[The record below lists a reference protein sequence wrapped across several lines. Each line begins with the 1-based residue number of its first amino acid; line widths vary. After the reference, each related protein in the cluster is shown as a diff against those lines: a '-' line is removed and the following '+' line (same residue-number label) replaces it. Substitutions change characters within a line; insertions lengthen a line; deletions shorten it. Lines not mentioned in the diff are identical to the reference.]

1 MRSDSAA
8 GAVRE
13 VGATPVA
20 GDLLDEAGVAA
31 AMAGCDV
38 GFHVAGVNTLCPSD
52 PSELER
58 INVGGAAAVA
68 RAAAD
73 AGLPRLVH
81 TSSSSAIGE
90 PKGTIGREDT
100 PHRGWYLSDYDRT
113 KHAGE
118 RAVLEIGAERGLD
131 VVCVNPASVQ
141 GPGRATGTAKMLLA
155 QLDGRLKVFVDTRIS
170 VVDIDDCTRGHL
182 LAAERGAPGERY
194 ILCGVTLT
202 SEEALALLRGLSG
215 RDERPGSSPR
225 PSRRRSR
232 APWSSPA
239 GHSIATRPHAA
250 RWPARCCTATPTTG
264 RARPVN
270 WASSTRRWR
279 TRCAAPRPGRGTR
292 ACFGTPSRGS
302 PSHMERNPDDRARPE
317 QAHEE
322 SFAEGQEQRSDD
334 DETVRDFAEGQE
346 QTPHEKHGDFAEGQE
361 HHDHADDD
369 PEGDFAT
376 GQRENPEP

>member
-1 MRSDSAA
+1 MRSDAAA

-13 VGATPVA
+13 AGATPVA

-58 INVGGAAAVA
+58 VNVGGAAAVA

-202 SEEALALLRGLSG
+202 SEEALALLR
-215 RDERPGSSPR
+215 RPERPR
-225 PSRRRSR
+225 R
-232 APWSSPA
+232 APPVHPR
-239 GHSIATRPHAA
+239 GHRAAA
-250 RWPARCCTATPTTG
+250 RGRRGARLP
-264 RARPVN
+264 
-270 WASSTRRWR
+270 
-279 TRCAAPRPGRGTR
+279 
-292 ACFGTPSRGS
+292 GTPSRPARVPRDG
-302 PSHMERNPDDRARPE
+302 PHAAARPRLRRV
-317 QAHEE
+317 A
-322 SFAEGQEQRSDD
+322 
-334 DETVRDFAEGQE
+334 RD
-346 QTPHEKHGDFAEGQE
+346 P
-361 HHDHADDD
+361 
-369 PEGDFAT
+369 
-376 GQRENPEP
+376 